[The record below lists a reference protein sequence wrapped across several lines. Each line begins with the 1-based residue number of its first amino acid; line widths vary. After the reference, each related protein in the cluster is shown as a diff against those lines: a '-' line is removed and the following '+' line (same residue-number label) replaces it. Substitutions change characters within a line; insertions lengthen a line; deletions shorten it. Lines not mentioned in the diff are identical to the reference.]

1 MRTVT
6 CPGCGRSGKIP
17 DSYTG
22 ARAKCPKCATT
33 MDVPG
38 LDDDEPE
45 TIDLGIEVGEPGVA
59 PPGPVTPDASWVA
72 PAAAAAS
79 SRLARLTRPAPGRL
93 PWFYG
98 FLHLLAMMGV
108 ACGVLAWG
116 VGFTFGLS
124 MATQTD
130 PRTSATGVAL
140 AMYSIGVGV
149 GMLVVPSLI
158 LLALDAAK
166 TLRAVRDRLPD

>member
-22 ARAKCPKCATT
+22 SRAKCPKCSAT
-33 MDVPG
+33 MQVPD
-38 LDDDEPE
+38 LVVEPE
-45 TIDLGIEVGEPGVA
+45 PVDPDIEVDDADDA
-59 PPGPVTPDASWVA
+59 PPDAAWVR
-72 PAAAAAS
+72 PFAAMAS
-79 SRLARLTRPAPGRL
+79 SRLAKVKPAAPDRL

-108 ACGVLAWG
+108 ACGILAWAL
-116 VGFTFGLS
+116 GFTVGLS

-130 PRTSATGVAL
+130 PRTSAAGVGIAL
-140 AMYSIGVGV
+140 YSVGVGV
-149 GMLVVPSLI
+149 AMLVIPSLI
-158 LLALDAAK
+158 LLALDACK
-166 TLRAVRDRLPD
+166 TLRAVRDRLPA